1 MVRLSVGVVASAGI
15 YAVLLLAPDWWND
28 AVPTGGFDWRSLLK
42 STWEAHICAGMC
54 VGFLLRSMFRKFGL
68 ATIVGVLLAFG
79 IGHLSRRVPGLRATL
94 GTAPKEGG

>member
-42 STWEAHICAGMC
+42 STWEYIFAQACVWGFYSEVCSVSLDWPRSSVCSWPSVSAICPDGYPA
-54 VGFLLRSMFRKFGL
+54 
-68 ATIVGVLLAFG
+68 
-79 IGHLSRRVPGLRATL
+79 
-94 GTAPKEGG
+94 